1 MVLEVKNV
9 VYHYKTNKNKNVL
22 NGISY
27 EFEEGKVYAILG
39 ASGSGKTTFLSL
51 LAGLDVPVFGSIL
64 YEGEDILKG
73 NGNPEELLAAVG
85 IPKEDWNRRVLQL
98 SGGQQQRVAI
108 ARALAS
114 PAKVLLAD
122 EPTGNLDEDIGREV
136 TEILQET
143 AHKLGKCV
151 IVVTHSRSMAETAD
165 VVIKIEKGKIHEESI
180 KEKGED
186 S

>member
-73 NGNPEELLAAVG
+73 GLNHHR
-85 IPKEDWNRRVLQL
+85 KEHV
-98 SGGQQQRVAI
+98 SCGV
-108 ARALAS
+108 
-114 PAKVLLAD
+114 K
-122 EPTGNLDEDIGREV
+122 
-136 TEILQET
+136 
-143 AHKLGKCV
+143 
-151 IVVTHSRSMAETAD
+151 
-165 VVIKIEKGKIHEESI
+165 
-180 KEKGED
+180 
-186 S
+186 